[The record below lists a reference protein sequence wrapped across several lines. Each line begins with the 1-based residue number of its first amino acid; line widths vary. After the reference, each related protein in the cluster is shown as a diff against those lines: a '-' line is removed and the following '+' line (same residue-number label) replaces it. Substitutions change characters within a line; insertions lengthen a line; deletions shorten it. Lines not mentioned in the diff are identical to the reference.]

1 MASGP
6 ADGRTVTAKEPDNQ
20 LDALIVDVNGER
32 KRVQADGSVD
42 VVFGDLLTIVE
53 ASLLNK
59 STPVDLVDLVGF
71 RSAKSKFS
79 GDDRGWVIDTGRHLS
94 KKRSVAGDGRQ
105 YRIKVYGHDGL
116 NGEVM
121 LNVLDP
127 ELVSVSLEVN
137 GSRRQVQSGDVL
149 RLRAKDLV
157 RVVEVRTNVR
167 GNENVKY
174 DKIAQKG
181 TEELRFSRGGR
192 IFARIPIEWQMP

>member
-71 RSAKSKFS
+71 RSLI
-79 GDDRGWVIDTGRHLS
+79 RGGISAR
-94 KKRSVAGDGRQ
+94 
-105 YRIKVYGHDGL
+105 
-116 NGEVM
+116 NEV
-121 LNVLDP
+121 
-127 ELVSVSLEVN
+127 
-137 GSRRQVQSGDVL
+137 SREMV
-149 RLRAKDLV
+149 
-157 RVVEVRTNVR
+157 
-167 GNENVKY
+167 GN
-174 DKIAQKG
+174 
-181 TEELRFSRGGR
+181 TELRSMDTMVSMVRSCLMFWIPNLCQSR
-192 IFARIPIEWQMP
+192 